1 VVAPGQVFVPAYF
14 AEGNINGVTQD
25 IVDPISREPNYK
37 ECAVRVEKYSTAR
50 HQAQAI
56 DGIEFPN
63 LAA

>member
-1 VVAPGQVFVPAYF
+1 VPAYF
-14 AEGNINGVTQD
+14 AEGNINGVTQY

-50 HQAQAI
+50 HQGQAI

-63 LAA
+63 SAA